1 MANSDDD
8 MDKPVTKRE
17 LHEAL
22 EVWGGALEARI
33 DARFDARISRLETK
47 TEALSVEIR
56 QSKDQLSAELAQHA
70 DRILEETRKMVGV
83 FDQKYSDLPGRV
95 DALEQSLPR
104 ELPPKRPR
112 RRRAG

>member
-1 MANSDDD
+1 MASSDDD

-47 TEALSVEIR
+47 TE

-83 FDQKYSDLPGRV
+83 IDQKYSDLLGRV
-95 DALEQSLPR
+95 DALEQSMP
-104 ELPPKRPR
+104 PPKRPR